1 MLQLLKDFL
10 NEVGVG
16 DKPANRFDRNDDR
29 LAAAAL
35 LIHVMTVDGKETGE
49 ERDKLHEL
57 LRRQFNLDD
66 DLTTELIEE
75 ATAADRESVDLYR
88 FTSQLVRSL
97 DEDGRRRVSQERLAL
112 AGIARKPIHFLPS
125 PSPSPL
131 PISWSRQRHAASRTD
146 LQSVQRGLQ
155 RQIESLAEAGR
166 ALSARPLA
174 HCLDERILV
183 PIGGMTEIGNER
195 YHATRCRPG
204 EPSHIR
210 ASAPM

>member
-49 ERDKLHEL
+49 ERDKLNEL

-97 DEDGRRRVSQERLAL
+97 DEDGRRRIVKMMWEMVYADGRLNEFEDNIVWRASDL
-112 AGIARKPIHFLPS
+112 LGISTRDRVELRREA
-125 PSPSPL
+125 
-131 PISWSRQRHAASRTD
+131 
-146 LQSVQRGLQ
+146 VG
-155 RQIESLAEAGR
+155 ESGR
-166 ALSARPLA
+166 APDDA
-174 HCLDERILV
+174 
-183 PIGGMTEIGNER
+183 
-195 YHATRCRPG
+195 
-204 EPSHIR
+204 
-210 ASAPM
+210 